1 MAAVTGFRVLA
12 RDRMAPD
19 QHVQR
24 GEDEVQD
31 RILDWD
37 HSEGVASTGRG
48 DPGRAMG
55 KKPRQDSS
63 AVMCVACSREA
74 QPVVQGQVWCHGSS
88 DKTRSVTPIFCALT
102 ITWG

>member
-19 QHVQR
+19 LHVQR

-37 HSEGVASTGRG
+37 HSEGTASTGRG
-48 DPGRAMG
+48 DPGSAMG

-63 AVMCVACSREA
+63 AVMCEACGREA
-74 QPVVQGQVWCHGSS
+74 QPVVRDRC
-88 DKTRSVTPIFCALT
+88 SVTARLIKPDQSRLCSVFSP
-102 ITWG
+102 